1 MRCLP
6 SDISSAAIRLVEF
19 QDWHTPPP
27 SSDDNFNYGAGDE
40 EDSDDSNY
48 NGFHPGFSGGGG
60 ARPRTTRFAGG
71 DEPRLGRGSGPAFRA
86 QDTRQLILVGNET
99 CPVISPCGTTP
110 CSRSVSGVSATH
122 GPDYLFGGGPCD

>member
-1 MRCLP
+1 M
-6 SDISSAAIRLVEF
+6 I
-19 QDWHTPPP
+19 
-27 SSDDNFNYGAGDE
+27 Y
-40 EDSDDSNY
+40 SNY

-99 CPVISPCGTTP
+99 CPVISPCGGTTP

-122 GPDYLFGGGPCD
+122 GTRVAASEVSEFDFVRNRAGSPSSVNRSTCDPEAALCTRASGCQRQ